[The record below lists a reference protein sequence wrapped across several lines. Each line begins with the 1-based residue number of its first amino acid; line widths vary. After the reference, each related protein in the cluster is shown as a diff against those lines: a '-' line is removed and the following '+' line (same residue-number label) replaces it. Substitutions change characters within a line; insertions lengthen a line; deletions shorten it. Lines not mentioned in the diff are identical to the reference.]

1 MKPYSVSVTTTVAR
15 PVGEVH
21 DLLDDLS
28 AHERWTDH
36 FLVDWEILGDPHG
49 VGAKA
54 RLRAKGTGQ
63 KAKSQI
69 EVIEAGPT
77 RIVEQGTIVGAPEQV
92 RTRGIYD
99 LKPADGGGTE
109 ITFTNEVFPSSRLE
123 ALSAPLA
130 KAYLKRN
137 NAKAME
143 RLRAILEGAAVP
155 A

>member
-1 MKPYSVSVTTTVAR
+1 MKPFSVSVTTTVER
-15 PVGEVH
+15 PIGEVH
-21 DLLDDLS
+21 ELLDDLS

-36 FLVDWEILGDPHG
+36 FLVDWELIGNPHG
-49 VGAKA
+49 IGAKA

-63 KAKSQI
+63 KEKSEI
-69 EVIEAGPT
+69 EVIEAAPT
-77 RIVEQGTIVGAPEQV
+77 RIVEQGRIVGRPEV

-99 LKPADGGGTE
+99 LAPTSGGGTE
-109 ITFTNEVFPSSRLE
+109 ITFTNEVFPGNRLE

-137 NAKAME
+137 NAKAMA
-143 RLRAILEGAAVP
+143 RLREILDGARVA

>member
-1 MKPYSVSVTTTVAR
+1 MKPYSVSVSTTVQSAI
-15 PVGEVH
+15 GEVH

-36 FLVDWEILGDPHG
+36 FLVDWELIGDPHG

-54 RLRAKGTGQ
+54 RLRAKGTGS
-63 KAKSQI
+63 KAKSEI
-69 EVIEAGPT
+69 EVIEATPT
-77 RIVEQGTIVGAPEQV
+77 RIVEQGTAVDSPAV

-99 LKPADGGGTE
+99 LAPTAGGGTE

-123 ALSAPLA
+123 ALGAPLA

-137 NAKAME
+137 NGKAME
-143 RLRAILEGAAVP
+143 RLREILDGATVP